1 MKAVLFCNN
10 SLPYLYAN
18 ICALEDPKN
27 LINCDVFFTTANT
40 NCFKRKT
47 LNGYIVA
54 YCNVDAERLDM
65 MESDCY
71 GCENWD
77 WLLEGA
83 CVDIQTLQSKLSKKS
98 YAVHLS
104 DVHCYDDTH
113 ELIEFTSNRKPSPNM
128 CYGELPDVLE
138 TVDNIGM
145 LDYEIGTKPCA
156 IIFVNSE
163 ELCRILNKEQ
173 TMLIRPWVLKD
184 ILLDNE
190 LGDNA

>member
-18 ICALEDPKN
+18 IRALEDPKN
-27 LINCDVFFTTANT
+27 LSDWGVFFTTAST
-40 NCFKRKT
+40 NCFKRNT
-47 LNGYIVA
+47 LNGYVVA
-54 YCNVDAERLDM
+54 YCNVDAERLDT

-83 CVDIQTLQSKLSKKS
+83 CVDMQTLQRKISVKS
-98 YAVHLS
+98 YAIHLK

-113 ELIEFTSNRKPSPNM
+113 ELIEFTKNKKPSPNM
-128 CYGELPDVLE
+128 HYGDLPVVLE
-138 TVDNIGM
+138 TVDDNGV
-145 LDYEIGTKPCA
+145 LDYEIGAETCA
-156 IIFVNSE
+156 IIFINSE

-173 TMLIRPWVLKD
+173 TMLIRPWVLKG
-184 ILLDNE
+184 ILLDDE
-190 LGDNA
+190 LEDNA